1 MSIILPV
8 YNVERYIEKCLISL
22 LGKQDFEQT
31 DYEVIIINDGSTDDV
46 LSIIQRYTIQYS
58 NIRIYNQKNQGQ
70 SAARN
75 YGLKVAQ
82 GEYIW
87 FVDPDDWIEDNVLKT
102 LYQEVSEQQ
111 LDCLCLENLKNIM
124 KNGEYRIS
132 LGTMHR
138 WALKD
143 FLSAK
148 VVASKILMC
157 LATATS
163 ARFMYVGQEVPL
175 IDWILSRQDNSVTI
189 EQLFEESYNLNKGN
203 VYLTVLTIE
212 NVLSDSTFEA
222 DREKTA
228 VNRKLSDLYA
238 GSPNKF
244 GDWYHLFGTMLAG
257 YANEHAEAIA
267 DLYGVYRKI
276 SRGSNAEKATISA
289 DKIGAKMGRQLRQFV
304 FDNDKELQRELVEQI
319 KKRDN
324 AMKYSHG
331 NLKYIGPDG
340 NAYIGFNR

>member
-1 MSIILPV
+1 MRILLNKTAAFFLAVLLIGAAQPV
-8 YNVERYIEKCLISL
+8 FAQAITYRQEQLKLI
-22 LGKQDFEQT
+22 
-31 DYEVIIINDGSTDDV
+31 
-46 LSIIQRYTIQYS
+46 
-58 NIRIYNQKNQGQ
+58 
-70 SAARN
+70 
-75 YGLKVAQ
+75 
-82 GEYIW
+82 
-87 FVDPDDWIEDNVLKT
+87 DPDGDEVLLKLFSDTCKTGIKKCITFTNVPPAESQLRVPRFASENPVLDIEDNRVVDNSKAEAMFDMEATLARLK
-102 LYQEVSEQQ
+102 S
-111 LDCLCLENLKNIM
+111 IM
-124 KNGEYRIS
+124 KNGRYKIS

-175 IDWILSRQDNSVTI
+175 INWILSRQDNSVTI

-324 AMKYSHG
+324 AIKYSHG